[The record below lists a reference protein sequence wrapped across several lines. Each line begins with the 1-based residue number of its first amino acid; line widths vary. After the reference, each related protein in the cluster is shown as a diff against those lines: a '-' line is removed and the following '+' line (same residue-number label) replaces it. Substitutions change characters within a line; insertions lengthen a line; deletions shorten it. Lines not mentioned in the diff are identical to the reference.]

1 MRAKKKELAAESREA
16 LSLEIISNSNSNS
29 NNKELTN
36 KG

>member
-1 MRAKKKELAAESREA
+1 MRTRKELAARLEEA
-16 LSLEIISNSNSNS
+16 LSLEIIPKGDNNS